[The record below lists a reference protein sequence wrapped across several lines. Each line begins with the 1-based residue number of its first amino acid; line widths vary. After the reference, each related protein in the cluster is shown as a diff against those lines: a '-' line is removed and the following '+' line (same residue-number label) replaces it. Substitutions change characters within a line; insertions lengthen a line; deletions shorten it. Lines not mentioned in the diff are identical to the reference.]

1 MVSTAAPANFVDTK
15 SVPMKISFQWLQDLL
30 PVKTSVE
37 DAAAVLTATG
47 LEVEG
52 VESIESIPGGFKGL
66 VVGEITACG
75 PHPNADRLQVCEVN
89 VGGDEPLPIV
99 CGAKNA
105 RQGLHVVV
113 ATVGTELHPV
123 NHESFKITKGKIR
136 GEVSMGMICAEDEIG
151 VGQSHEGIIEL
162 DPMWAP
168 GTPVAVVYNLESD
181 AVLEIGL
188 TPNRTDG
195 MSHYGVARDLRA
207 GLLHG
212 TVEGIQEAV
221 GTVNAPV
228 TASLPTAN
236 GPFKLTIETGN
247 GCPRYLGL
255 LIEDVRVGPSPD
267 AIQQRLRAIGVN
279 PQNNVVDATNYVLH
293 EMGQPLHAF
302 DADAIEGNAVKVRH
316 PHPGEKLTTLDGE
329 ERTLYAD
336 DQVIAD
342 ANKPMCLAG
351 VFGGDTSGVSES
363 TTRVFLESAYF
374 NPVVTRKMARRHG
387 LSTDASFRFERGV
400 DPEIIEPALARAA
413 ALITEWAG
421 GADTAIHEATAGELP
436 AGQRVT
442 LEWTQLHQL
451 IGIALKKETVHAIL
465 KDLDIAIVSD
475 DGTALLVNVPAY
487 RHDVTRPADVVE
499 EILRIYGFDKI
510 PLPERLISI
519 AAHQAGLPAE
529 TVRLQTSNFLVSR
542 GFQEMMNNSMTRGSY
557 TQDLGEDG
565 EDGWD
570 LSRQIALLNPL
581 SSDLGVMRQSLLF
594 QGLEAVV
601 RNANHQRPDLRLFEL
616 GKVYQHRQNA
626 DAGSENAA
634 QRYEETERLAIFM
647 TGARA
652 PENWNNASGS
662 VDAYAIKNEVN
673 NLLASLGISPSA
685 VKDSPLQSSLISEG
699 VELTCQGQVIG
710 RLGKVRSSVARS
722 HGVKQDVYWADLAV
736 KWLTE
741 ISGRSSVKVSELAKF
756 PAVRRD
762 LSLILKKGTPFGV
775 IRDAAMK
782 AEKKLLKRVGL
793 FDIYEG
799 KNLEPG
805 HVSYA
810 VSLVLQD
817 EEKTLNE
824 NRIEQSVQRIL
835 DRIVQ
840 ATGAQLRD

>member
-1 MVSTAAPANFVDTK
+1 MVSTAAPANFVHTK
-15 SVPMKISFQWLQDLL
+15 SVPMKISFNWLTELL
-30 PVKTSVE
+30 PTATSVE

-52 VESIESIPGGFKGL
+52 VESVESIPGGLKGL

-89 VGGDEPLPIV
+89 VGEDEPLAIV

-105 RQGLHVVV
+105 RQGLRVVV
-113 ATVGTELHPV
+113 ATVGAELHPV
-123 NHESFKITKGKIR
+123 NGESFKIKKGKIR

-151 VGQSHEGIIEL
+151 GGQSHAGIIEL
-162 DPMWAP
+162 DEKWTP
-168 GTPVAVVYNLESD
+168 GTPVASVYNLESD
-181 AVLEIGL
+181 AVMEIGL

-207 GLLHG
+207 GLLNG

-221 GTVNAPV
+221 GAVNAPA
-228 TASLPTAN
+228 TAPLPAAK
-236 GPFKLTIETGN
+236 GPIDLSIESGD

-255 LIEDVRVGPSPD
+255 LIEGVRVGPSPD

-293 EMGQPLHAF
+293 ELGQPLHAF
-302 DADAIEGNAVKVRH
+302 DADAIEGNAVVVRH
-316 PHPGEKLTTLDGE
+316 PRAGEKLTTLDGE
-329 ERTLYAD
+329 ERTLHAD

-342 ANKPMCLAG
+342 ATKPMCLAG

-374 NPVVTRKMARRHG
+374 NPVVTRKMAKRHG

-400 DPEIIEPALARAA
+400 DPAMVETALARAA
-413 ALITEWAG
+413 ALIAEWAG
-421 GADTAIHEATAGELP
+421 GTATALHEANAGDLP
-436 AGQRVT
+436 AGQTIT
-442 LEWTQLHQL
+442 LEWAQLHQL
-451 IGIALKKETVHAIL
+451 IGIPLDQDTVHAIL
-465 KDLDIAIVSD
+465 KDLDIAVSSD
-475 DGTALLVNVPAY
+475 NGTALVVNVPAY

-510 PLPERLISI
+510 PMPERLVST
-519 AAHQAGLPAE
+519 AAHQAGVPAE
-529 TVRLQTSNFLVSR
+529 GFRLQASNFLVSR
-542 GFQEMMNNSMTRGSY
+542 GFQEMMNNSMTRASY
-557 TQDLGEDG
+557 TQDLGQG
-565 EDGWD
+565 GADGWD
-570 LSRQIALLNPL
+570 LSRQIALMNPL

-601 RNANHQRPDLRLFEL
+601 RNTNHQRPDLRLFEL

-626 DAGSENAA
+626 DSASENAA
-634 QRYEETERLAIFM
+634 QRYEETERLALFM
-647 TGARA
+647 TGAAA
-652 PENWNNASGS
+652 PENWNNASGGI
-662 VDAYAIKNEVN
+662 DAYALKNEVY

-685 VKDSPLQSSLISEG
+685 VKDSPFQSSLISEG
-699 VELTCQGQVIG
+699 VELSCQGQVIG
-710 RLGKVRSSVARS
+710 RMGKVRSSVARS
-722 HGVKQDVYWADLAV
+722 HGVKQDVFWADLAV
-736 KWLTE
+736 KPLTK
-741 ISGRSSVKVSELAKF
+741 ISGRSRVKAKELAKF
-756 PAVRRD
+756 PSVRRD
-762 LSLILKKGTPFGV
+762 LSLILKEGTPFGAV
-775 IRDAAMK
+775 RDAAMK

-793 FDIYEG
+793 FDVYEG

-824 NRIEQSVQRIL
+824 KRIEQSVQRIL
-835 DRIVQ
+835 DGIVQ